1 MRGSG
6 WQATAFAGPALFLLV
21 VFLIYPVVWTVRLSL
36 DRGRG
41 LRIGEWVG
49 LENYER
55 LFRDRRFID
64 LTTFPPEG
72 ALANNVLWVILYTSL
87 CLILGLFIAVLATRV
102 TYERALK
109 AIIFLPMAIS
119 AVSVALIWKFVYS
132 PDPDIGVINAVRD
145 AFGLGIIPFLGRES
159 TVNYAIIL
167 AYVWAS
173 TGFAMV
179 VLSAALK
186 GISQEVI
193 EAARTDGATEW
204 NIFRRI
210 QFPLLSL
217 PISVVSVWLII
228 NVIKLFDIIYVMT
241 PGGGPSG
248 KTAVIGYMMY
258 DQTFVSR
265 RGGYGAAI
273 AVVMLLLIIPIMA
286 FNLAGG
292 SLWPVNIT
300 LPSVGFG
307 LLAAGLGAAALV
319 YLYFEYHRITR
330 RDAEAAARR
339 SAQLAGR

>member
-1 MRGSG
+1 VSAPAAPGSIVGPETPRWRSWSRGSG
-6 WQATAFAGPALFLLV
+6 WQATAFAGPAIFLLV
-21 VFLIYPVVWTVRLSL
+21 VFLIYPVFWTVRLSL
-36 DRGRG
+36 DTGRG
-41 LRIGEWVG
+41 LRFREFVG
-49 LENYER
+49 LENYDR

-64 LTTFPPEG
+64 LSTFPPEG
-72 ALANNVLWVILYTSL
+72 ALANNLLWVVLYTSI
-87 CLILGLFIAVLATRV
+87 CLLLGLFIAVLATRV
-102 TYERALK
+102 SYERGVK

-132 PDPDIGVINAVRD
+132 PDPEIGFVNAIRD
-145 AFGLGIIPFLGRES
+145 GIGLDPIPFLGRES
-159 TVNYAIIL
+159 TVNYAMII

-204 NIFRRI
+204 NIFRRV
-210 QFPLLSL
+210 QLPLLSL
-217 PISVVSVWLII
+217 PISVVAVWLII

-241 PGGGPSG
+241 AGGPNG
-248 KTAVIGYMMY
+248 KSQVIGYMMY

-286 FNLAGG
+286 FNIKRFR
-292 SLWPVNIT
+292 S
-300 LPSVGFG
+300 
-307 LLAAGLGAAALV
+307 
-319 YLYFEYHRITR
+319 
-330 RDAEAAARR
+330 EAVQA
-339 SAQLAGR
+339 

>member
-1 MRGSG
+1 VSTPAAPGSIVGPETPRWRLWSRGSG
-6 WQATAFAGPALFLLV
+6 WQATAFAGPAIFLLV
-21 VFLIYPVVWTVRLSL
+21 VFLIYPVFWTVRLSL
-36 DRGRG
+36 DTGRG
-41 LRIGEWVG
+41 LRFREFVG
-49 LENYER
+49 LENYDR

-72 ALANNVLWVILYTSL
+72 ALANNLLWVVLYTSI
-87 CLILGLFIAVLATRV
+87 CLLLGLFIAVLATRV
-102 TYERALK
+102 SYERGIK

-132 PDPDIGVINAVRD
+132 PDPEIGFINAIRD
-145 AFGLGIIPFLGRES
+145 GFGLGTIPFLGRES
-159 TVNYAIIL
+159 TVNYAMII

-204 NIFRRI
+204 NIFRRV
-210 QFPLLSL
+210 QLPLLSL
-217 PISVVSVWLII
+217 PISVVAVWLII

-241 PGGGPSG
+241 AGGPNG
-248 KTAVIGYMMY
+248 KSQVIGYMMY

-273 AVVMLLLIIPIMA
+273 AVVMLVLIIPIMA
-286 FNLAGG
+286 FNIKRFR
-292 SLWPVNIT
+292 S
-300 LPSVGFG
+300 
-307 LLAAGLGAAALV
+307 
-319 YLYFEYHRITR
+319 
-330 RDAEAAARR
+330 EAVQA
-339 SAQLAGR
+339 

>member
-1 MRGSG
+1 MSAPAAPGSIVGPETPRWRLWTRGSG
-6 WQATAFAGPALFLLV
+6 WQATAFAGPAIFLLV
-21 VFLIYPVVWTVRLSL
+21 VFLIYPVFWTVRLSL
-36 DRGRG
+36 DTGRG
-41 LRIGEWVG
+41 LRFREFVG
-49 LENYER
+49 LENYDR

-64 LTTFPPEG
+64 LSTFPPEG
-72 ALANNVLWVILYTSL
+72 ALANNLLWVVLYTSI
-87 CLILGLFIAVLATRV
+87 CLVLGLFIAVLATRV
-102 TYERALK
+102 SYERGIK

-132 PDPDIGVINAVRD
+132 PDPEIGFINAIRD
-145 AFGLGIIPFLGRES
+145 GLGLGTIPFLGRES
-159 TVNYAIIL
+159 TVNYAMII

-204 NIFRRI
+204 NIFRRV
-210 QFPLLSL
+210 QLPLLSL
-217 PISVVSVWLII
+217 PISVVAVWLII

-241 PGGGPSG
+241 AGGPNG
-248 KTAVIGYMMY
+248 KSQVIGYMMY

-286 FNLAGG
+286 FNIKRFR
-292 SLWPVNIT
+292 S
-300 LPSVGFG
+300 
-307 LLAAGLGAAALV
+307 
-319 YLYFEYHRITR
+319 
-330 RDAEAAARR
+330 EAVQA
-339 SAQLAGR
+339 